1 MIKPTTPDG
10 CPPGYTRQRWAII
23 HIRAPGRAQDKWNLL
38 PRELCPPK
46 LMQKDQFL
54 PFSSLPP
61 MSPTLRVCVAQLSSG
76 FGRSGHSKTRTQ
88 IKGRN
93 ENYEVPLP
101 LNRKVSSKMPG
112 DKPKGLLSNSCL
124 DRHSGKYQSTAQ
136 DQRPPPSHLVQQTED
151 ESLSGTSVSPFL
163 SALFFQSGQAPKE
176 THLSVLFSSLKAISG
191 DSHCPPCCFKDSTQA
206 DSSWPRLLP
215 LSLPGSV
222 L

>member
-76 FGRSGHSKTRTQ
+76 FGRIGHSKTRTQ

-163 SALFFQSGQAPKE
+163 SALFFSIRASSQRDTFECAVLQPK
-176 THLSVLFSSLKAISG
+176 
-191 DSHCPPCCFKDSTQA
+191 SHQ
-206 DSSWPRLLP
+206 WGLP
-215 LSLPGSV
+215 LPSLLLQRFHSS
-222 L
+222 

>member
-76 FGRSGHSKTRTQ
+76 FGRIGHSKTRTQ

>member
-61 MSPTLRVCVAQLSSG
+61 MSPTLRICVAQLSSG
-76 FGRSGHSKTRTQ
+76 FGRIGHSKTCTQ

>member
-76 FGRSGHSKTRTQ
+76 FGRIGHSKTRTQ

-163 SALFFQSGQAPKE
+163 SALFFQSRQAPKE